1 MGGIRPGHAD
11 CARPEAWHVL
21 LTLAANQNTQ
31 LEFRLWGLSSLV
43 DVVELMDVA
52 SRSQL
57 RQEMQRSIGAWA
69 ADVPVVVGKASLLFV
84 RLLRVDYPS
93 RWPTA
98 FTEVIDLILAPNV
111 DLVELGFRI
120 MIALDE
126 EVVSEASGFPRA
138 QAMVI
143 KDHLRNTQLEQ
154 LMSALYNRL
163 SALATET
170 SAPATLALT
179 YGIEA
184 LGYTFGW
191 VDLVLVATTPH
202 IDFLMAL
209 TKHQE
214 AGVRNEAW
222 EAAAWLLNKR
232 APGFKKVELTSM
244 LLPAILAPSVE
255 PSQAY
260 YDTLNICGVELVDA
274 LVDLVPMVNGT
285 YEPKTAEEALYS
297 GGVPPATAQL
307 LLQRGWEMTSQVY
320 DVSLKALQRISLED
334 SAVLEPFLNS
344 FVKLVTTYVEKGIPL
359 QLAESTVWASLL
371 NCLNG
376 LFLVVQLPPS
386 ADLHEDSPVLEARD
400 QWVVVMRR
408 ILRWR
413 RDTAALEWIQQRMD
427 DLAAG
432 RLTVPAAEA
441 YLALLY
447 TYLDCWK
454 DLSKPFKA
462 RHGVSTVLSSLFSLP
477 QLPAQSVPF
486 LTLYFDLVARVSVQY
501 GLLTSG
507 AREHMVLNLLSPNGL
522 FSGEGVLVTKA
533 SVGLLRLV
541 RNNHSSFVTLTPQI
555 IASLA
560 PLLEVPVLGL
570 SFATQALNGQPWPA
584 NDGNY
589 LFDDQLRVFA
599 VAGMLL
605 RSSPERIPKA
615 LSIVGML
622 NQSLL
627 RAEPSSNSAVAVFLV
642 TRCLQCLAQLVN
654 AFTRPDPQYMPL
666 WHSCLQNLVW
676 AMTHFGDSPDVRS
689 AVLQL
694 CRRVAVSL
702 KADSITVVKEVCLC
716 ILEKVYASLSTD
728 QAGISFG
735 RILPKEELCHLS
747 NFVAYACHITDGTSL
762 LLLGGDPAFLERI
775 LRGNQECADVLD
787 TDDLQVQSQRLDV
800 LVASFLLTESVCREA
815 QDLPE
820 VLGQVPSVGRL
831 LMLPVAPTTEKD
843 IQIMASQASSWK
855 ILADRVS
862 SVAPIDFLAA
872 ARKFASLLVV
882 MRPNRAMDVKFIGE
896 VAELF
901 KKLLASKPEL
911 SSDLLSILAQ
921 ALPTVDEQSVMQCL
935 ERVTAASNPRDVRDP
950 LVHLVQV
957 TKT

>member
-1 MGGIRPGHAD
+1 MGVVRPAHAD

-57 RQEMQRSIGAWA
+57 RQEMQRSIGVWA

-84 RLLRVDYPS
+84 RLLRADYPS

-98 FTEVIDLILAPNV
+98 FAEVIDLILAPSV
-111 DLVELGFRI
+111 DFVELGFRI

-126 EVVSEASGFPRA
+126 EVISEASGFPRA

-154 LMSALYNRL
+154 LMSAMYNRL
-163 SALATET
+163 SALAAET
-170 SAPATLALT
+170 SAPAALALT
-179 YGIEA
+179 CGIEA

-191 VDLVLVATTPH
+191 VDLVLVASTQH
-202 IDFLMAL
+202 IDFLMSL

-214 AGVRNEAW
+214 ASVRNEAW

-244 LLPAILAPSVE
+244 LLPSVLAPGVE

-274 LVDLVPMVNGT
+274 LVDLTPMVNGT

-307 LLQRGWEMTSQVY
+307 LLQRGWGMTSQVY
-320 DVSLKALQRISLED
+320 DASLEALKRISLED

-359 QLAESTVWASLL
+359 QLTSSAVCKSLL
-371 NCLNG
+371 DCLNG

-408 ILRWR
+408 ILRFR
-413 RDTAALEWIQQRMD
+413 RDTFSVEWIEQRMD
-427 DLAAG
+427 DLASG
-432 RLTVPAAEA
+432 RLSVPAAEA

-454 DLSKPFKA
+454 DLSKPLKDHH
-462 RHGVSTVLSSLFSLP
+462 RVSSVLSSLFSLP
-477 QLPAQSVPF
+477 LPVQSVPF
-486 LTLYFDLVARVSVQY
+486 LTLYFDLIARVSVQY
-501 GLLTSG
+501 GLLSPG
-507 AREHMVLNLLSPNGL
+507 ARQHMVLNLLSPNGL
-522 FSGEGVLVTKA
+522 FSREGVLVTKA
-533 SVGLLRLV
+533 SVALLRLV
-541 RNNHSSFVTLTPQI
+541 RNNHSSFTALTPRI
-555 IASLA
+555 VESLT
-560 PLLEVPVLGL
+560 PLLEVPVLDS
-570 SFATQALNGQPWPA
+570 SFAAQALNGEPWPA

-599 VAGMLL
+599 VAGLLL
-605 RSSPERIPKA
+605 RSSSEQIPKA

-642 TRCLQCLAQLVN
+642 TRCLQCLAQLVQ
-654 AFTRPDPQYMPL
+654 AFSRPDPQYMPL

-676 AMTHFGDSPDVRS
+676 AMAHFGDSPDVRS

-702 KADSITVVKEVCLC
+702 KADSISVVKEVCLC
-716 ILEKVYASLSTD
+716 ILEKVYTSISTD

-735 RILPKEELCHLS
+735 RILAKEELCHLS
-747 NFVAYACHITDGTSL
+747 NFVAYACHITDGTSQ
-762 LLLGGDPAFLERI
+762 LLLGGDPVFLERI

-855 ILADRVS
+855 ILADRVGT
-862 SVAPIDFLAA
+862 VVPIDFLAA
-872 ARKFASLLVV
+872 ARKFASLLPV
-882 MRPNRAMDVKFIGE
+882 MRPQRAMDVKFIGE

-901 KKLLASKPEL
+901 KRLLASKPEL
-911 SSDLLSILAQ
+911 STDLLSILVQ
-921 ALPTVDEQSVMQCL
+921 ALPTADEQSVIQCL
-935 ERVTAASNPRDVRDP
+935 ERVTGARNPRDVRDP